1 MRFKLDENLS
11 RHLVETLKEVGHDAE
26 TAADE
31 GLAGSTDEVL
41 GAAAA
46 KEGRLLL
53 SLDVGFADL
62 RRFPPGSHSGIVVF
76 RPGGLGPVA
85 TNRLVSAFVHE
96 EAIANLVGCTCVVEP
111 GRIRIRR
118 PAES

>member
-11 RHLVETLKEVGHDAE
+11 RHLVETIAEAGHEAE
-26 TAADE
+26 TAAGE
-31 GLAGSTDEVL
+31 GLAGSTDGVL

-46 KEGRLLL
+46 EGGRVLL
-53 SLDVGFADL
+53 SLDIGFADL
-62 RRFPPGSHSGIVVF
+62 RRFPPGSHPGIVVF
-76 RPGGLGPVA
+76 HPGGLGPVA

-111 GRIRIRR
+111 GRIHIRR
-118 PAES
+118 PPES